1 MKRIISACD
10 YWFSINLQ
18 NDTFIKQTLQDYKGH
33 IPLSTIST
41 FPKLQHWGTDLE
53 LIYNALTNDVSKKK
67 YSVIF
72 NKDLIDIGGRN
83 RIRRML
89 RRRDDLTKYRDLV
102 QKIDRIRKLQQREE
116 EGIEETANTDD
127 ALSAPEYMNAKQE
140 LEKLETEL
148 LEHNTSQFDSYEE
161 DEELPQQI
169 SNNGLSKDDDTVLFN
184 AYEYALLRPKKIN
197 YTRLDDDEYY
207 IEQINKPPKQPK
219 KKRLGKSTLPKYTSY
234 RKIHVIRTTKQLKFF
249 CNTLNTSSNETV
261 LGFDVEFCTLEE
273 DIRNSLPAMLSIAS
287 SDRVGLIWLDKFH
300 NNGKDMLSDP
310 ECEPLLSLLADSSIQ
325 KVGVAVTSDTK
336 HLASWW
342 GVTDTSFTSHYF
354 SNMVDM
360 NHITENDKL
369 CNKSLQEMVA
379 EVLQR
384 DLPKLKEK
392 DKQMKKEM
400 RKRGKTQAKFKTSH
414 WRSDELTPEMKQYAA
429 DDSSSALD
437 IWNEVSKTN

>member
-18 NDTFIKQTLQDYKGH
+18 NDNFIKQILQDYKGY

-72 NKDLIDIGGRN
+72 NKELIDIAGRN

-89 RRRDDLTKYRDLV
+89 RRRDDLTKYSDLV
-102 QKIDRIRKLQQREE
+102 QKIDRIRKLQREE
-116 EGIEETANTDD
+116 EGIEDINNGDT
-127 ALSAPEYMNAKQE
+127 LSTPEYKNAKQE

-169 SNNGLSKDDDTVLFN
+169 SNEGMSKDDDLVLFN
-184 AYEYALLRPKKIN
+184 PYEYALLRPKRID
-197 YTRLDDDEYY
+197 YTRLDDDEYFE
-207 IEQINKPPKQPK
+207 EQINKPPKQPK
-219 KKRLGKSTLPKYTSY
+219 KKRIGKSTLPKYTSD
-234 RKIHVIRTTKQLKFF
+234 RKIHVIRSTKQLNFF
-249 CNTLNTSSNETV
+249 CNTLNTSNETV
-261 LGFDVEFCTLEE
+261 LGFDIEFCTLDE
-273 DIRNSLPAMLSIAS
+273 DLRNSLPAMLSIAS
-287 SDRVGLIWLDKFH
+287 SDRVGLIWLDKFD

-310 ECEPLLSLLADSSIQ
+310 ECDPLLSLLADSGVQ
-325 KVGVAVTSDTK
+325 KVGVGVTSDTK

-342 GVTDTSFTSHYF
+342 GVTDASFTSHYF

-360 NHITENDKL
+360 NHITDNDKL
-369 CNKSLQEMVA
+369 CNKSLQEMVE
-379 EVLQR
+379 EVLQL
-384 DLPKLKEK
+384 DLTKLKEK

-400 RKRGKTQAKFKTSH
+400 RKRGKIKAKFKTSH

-429 DDSSSALD
+429 DDASSALD

>member
-10 YWFSINLQ
+10 YRFSYINLQ
-18 NDTFIKQTLQDYKGH
+18 NDTFIKQILTDYKGY

-41 FPKLQHWGTDLE
+41 FQKLQHWTDLE

-72 NKDLIDIGGRN
+72 NKELIDIGGRN

-89 RRRDDLTKYRDLV
+89 RRRDDLTKYVDLV
-102 QKIDRIRKLQQREE
+102 QKIDRIRKLQQLEE
-116 EGIEETANTDD
+116 EGKEESADD
-127 ALSAPEYMNAKQE
+127 GTSTPEYINAKQE
-140 LEKLETEL
+140 LEKLQTEL
-148 LEHNTSQFDSYEE
+148 LEHNTSQFDHM

-169 SNNGLSKDDDTVLFN
+169 SNDVISDDTVLFN
-184 AYEYALLRPKKIN
+184 SYEYALLRPKRID
-197 YTRLDDDEYY
+197 YTRLDYDEYY
-207 IEQINKPPKQPK
+207 IEQISKPPKQPK
-219 KKRLGKSTLPKYTSY
+219 KKRLGKSTLPKYTSD
-234 RKIHVIRTTKQLKFF
+234 RKVHVIRSTKQLNAF
-249 CNTLNTSSNETV
+249 CNTLNSSNETV

-273 DIRNSLPAMLSIAS
+273 DLRNSLPAMLSIAS
-287 SDRVGLIWLDKFH
+287 SEKVGLIWLDKFD
-300 NNGKDMLSDP
+300 NNGKNMLSDP
-310 ECEPLLSLLADSSIQ
+310 ECEPLLSLLADSGVQ
-325 KVGVAVTSDTK
+325 KVGVGVTSDAK
-336 HLASWW
+336 RLASWW

-354 SNMVDM
+354 SNIVDM
-360 NHITENDKL
+360 NHITDNDKL

-392 DKQMKKEM
+392 SKQMKKEM

-429 DDSSSALD
+429 DDASGALD
-437 IWNEVSKTN
+437 IWNEVSKTIT